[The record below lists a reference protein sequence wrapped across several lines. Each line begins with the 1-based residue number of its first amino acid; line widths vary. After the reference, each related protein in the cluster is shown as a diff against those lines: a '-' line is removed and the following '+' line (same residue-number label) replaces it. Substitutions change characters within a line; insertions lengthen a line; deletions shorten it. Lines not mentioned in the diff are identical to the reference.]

1 MKNYYYYMTIP
12 RTMYD
17 RLADAF
23 DWDDSWFIS
32 FNPNGD
38 TITFRVTEEQ
48 RKRYAQYAGAQ
59 ENPSVPKKYRA
70 TYLIT
75 QIFWPKTIGKYCG
88 V

>member
-1 MKNYYYYMTIP
+1 MKDYIMTIP
-12 RTMYD
+12 RAMYD
-17 RLADAF
+17 RHADAV
-23 DWDDSWFIS
+23 DWDDAWFIS

-38 TITFRVTEEQ
+38 TITFRVTEDQ

-59 ENPSVPKKYRA
+59 ENPSIPKKYRA

-75 QIFWPKTIGKYCG
+75 QIFWPKNIGKYCG

>member
-1 MKNYYYYMTIP
+1 MKNYIMTIP
-12 RTMYD
+12 RAMYD

-32 FNPNGD
+32 FDPAAD
-38 TITFRVTEEQ
+38 TYTFRVSEEQ
-48 RKRYAQYAGAQ
+48 RKRYAQYAGTQ
-59 ENPSVPKKYRA
+59 ENPSIPKKYRA

-75 QIFWPKTIGKYCG
+75 QIFWPKNIGKYCG